1 MAIEGTGAHCPHEI
15 MRMGVRGSV
24 AYPLRTRHVEARMA
38 ACGVDVDHAP
48 RHRRTSTESPRL
60 AEALHRRTR
69 PVGGRGRM
77 AETSITVKGPGRTR
91 CRPRRCAPGLFPHR
105 TARHRGRM
113 TVAPAGQPPP

>member
-60 AEALHRRTR
+60 TEALHRRTR
-69 PVGGRGRM
+69 PVGGAWADGRDVHHGQGPW
-77 AETSITVKGPGRTR
+77 ARALSTTTV
-91 CRPRRCAPGLFPHR
+91 RPWTVSAPHR
-105 TARHRGRM
+105 
-113 TVAPAGQPPP
+113 APQR